1 MYGSHAL
8 RNGGP
13 CCCAPG
19 RYVRFTLPAVPGI
32 PQAIVS
38 CREVDGTGLQTIREH
53 AIPSDAHI
61 EVRCADINP
70 QTVAS
75 TLS

>member
-13 CCCAPG
+13 CCCQPG

-32 PQAIVS
+32 PTAIVS
-38 CREVDGTGLQTIREH
+38 CRENDDNSRHTIREH
-53 AIPSDAHI
+53 AIPPDAHI
-61 EVRCADINP
+61 EVRCSD
-70 QTVAS
+70 VR
-75 TLS
+75 